1 MCATYEIA
9 CMERMGTHG
18 ANGNVWLQISFGSR
32 SSWARGRLTALL
44 GGNKHAGS
52 TYIQPRGEDAAYI
65 YQEGF
70 LERSVLGILEFS
82 DSFSWEY

>member
-32 SSWARGRLTALL
+32 SSWAGGRLTALL
-44 GGNKHAGS
+44 GGINMPAQHIFNPEVKMLLMF
-52 TYIQPRGEDAAYI
+52 IKK
-65 YQEGF
+65 GF
-70 LERSVLGILEFS
+70 
-82 DSFSWEY
+82 